1 MPVKRRF
8 DIRRYTGVAVVVT
21 LVMYLLSTFVFSKV
35 ELSFAT
41 VAIGLLIFAANAAV
55 VYVTVDFFSLGI
67 NHIAPLIFAILAL
80 SFPAVALYDSS
91 YLCTL
96 PLNAAFYI
104 CVRFYGGDA
113 NNDMAFL
120 YSMLLGMA
128 SLMFSPLLWVAVF
141 MLIMNFWM
149 AGDKLRFIVISV
161 VGFLLPLVVALSA
174 VYVTGDIRTLMP
186 AMSGYLRDIVMPY
199 PGLTASSA
207 ARVIKIL
214 IWLVC
219 FVVALVAFFRRNA
232 EYSVSHSHAMI
243 LVYSYSALITLI
255 VLVFS
260 YNNFTMNTMLIMVPV
275 SVVLYDYLVWG
286 ASDKDCRIAL
296 AFTALA
302 VVLEYA
308 FFGVK

>member
-8 DIRRYTGVAVVVT
+8 DIRRYTGVAIAVT

-35 ELSFAT
+35 EVSFASA
-41 VAIGLLIFAANAAV
+41 AIGLVLFAANAAV
-55 VYVTVDFFSLGI
+55 VYVAVDFFSLGI

-80 SFPAVALYDSS
+80 SFPAVAVYDPS

-113 NNDMAFL
+113 DNDMAFL
-120 YSMLLGMA
+120 YSMLLGVA
-128 SLMFSPLLWVAVF
+128 SLMFPPLLWVAVF
-141 MLIMNFWM
+141 MLLMNFWM
-149 AGDKLRFIVISV
+149 AGDKLRFIVISI

-174 VYVTGDIRTLMP
+174 VYLSGDIRMLMP
-186 AMSGYLRDIVMPY
+186 AVSGYMRDIVMPDS
-199 PGLTASSA
+199 GLASSSA
-207 ARVIKIL
+207 ARVIKIIIL
-214 IWLVC
+214 LVS
-219 FVVALVAFFRRNA
+219 FAVALAAFFRRNA

-260 YNNFTMNTMLIMVPV
+260 YNSLTMNTILILVPV
-275 SVVLYDYLVWG
+275 SVVIYDYLVWG
-286 ASDKDCRIAL
+286 ASDKACRIAL

-302 VVLEYA
+302 IVLEYA
-308 FFGVK
+308 FAGVK

>member
-1 MPVKRRF
+1 MKRRF
-8 DIRRYTGVAVVVT
+8 DIRRYTSVAVVVT
-21 LVMYLLSTFVFSKV
+21 LVMYLLSTFVFSRG
-35 ELSFAT
+35 EISFAT
-41 VAIGLLIFAANAAV
+41 VAIGLLLFAANAAV
-55 VYVTVDFFSLGI
+55 VYVTADFFSLGI
-67 NHIAPLIFAILAL
+67 NHIAPLVFAILAL
-80 SFPAVALYDSS
+80 SFPAVALYDPS
-91 YLCTL
+91 YLCTV

-120 YSMLLGMA
+120 YSVLLGVA
-128 SLMFSPLLWVAVF
+128 SLMFPPLLWVAVF

-149 AGDKLRFIVISV
+149 AGDKLRFIVISI

-174 VYVTGDIRTLMP
+174 VYVSGDIRTLMP
-186 AMSGYLRDIVMPY
+186 AMSEYLRDIVMPY
-199 PGLTASSA
+199 PGLAASSA

-214 IWLVC
+214 ILLVC
-219 FVVALVAFFRRNA
+219 FAVALVAFFRRNA

-260 YNNFTMNTMLIMVPV
+260 YNNLTMNTILIMVPV

-286 ASDKDCRIAL
+286 ASDKACRITL

-302 VVLEYA
+302 IVLEYA

>member
-1 MPVKRRF
+1 MKRRF
-8 DIRRYTGVAVVVT
+8 DIRRYTSVAVVVT
-21 LVMYLLSTFVFSKV
+21 LVMYLLSTFVFSRG
-35 ELSFAT
+35 EISFAT
-41 VAIGLLIFAANAAV
+41 VAIGLLLFAANAAV
-55 VYVTVDFFSLGI
+55 VYVTADFFSLGI
-67 NHIAPLIFAILAL
+67 NHIAPLVFAILAL
-80 SFPAVALYDSS
+80 SFPAVALYDPS
-91 YLCTL
+91 YLCTV

-120 YSMLLGMA
+120 YSVLLGVA
-128 SLMFSPLLWVAVF
+128 SLMFPPLLWVAVF

-149 AGDKLRFIVISV
+149 AGDKLRFIVISI

-174 VYVTGDIRTLMP
+174 VYVSGDIRTLMP
-186 AMSGYLRDIVMPY
+186 AMSEYLRDIVMPY
-199 PGLTASSA
+199 PGLAASSA

-214 IWLVC
+214 ILLVC
-219 FVVALVAFFRRNA
+219 FAVALVAFFRRNA

-260 YNNFTMNTMLIMVPV
+260 YNNLTMNTILIMVPV

-286 ASDKDCRIAL
+286 ASDKACRIAL